1 MTEKIKILF
10 ANDAFYLAF
19 QNSDIGAMTNLW
31 ANRDD
36 ISCIHPGWNH
46 LFGRDLVLASWE
58 EILSSNNT
66 PNFEVRGASVNI
78 YKNTAIVICYEVFE
92 KICLVATNT
101 FITENNEWRIIHHQ
115 SSSSPPPEII
125 DDTGSNKTLQ

>member
-19 QNSDIGAMTNLW
+19 QNNDIEAMTTLW

-46 LFGRDLVLASWE
+46 LSGCDLVLASWDD
-58 EILSSNNT
+58 ILSGNKT
-66 PNFEVRGASVNI
+66 PNFEIKGASVNI
-78 YKNTAIVICYEVFE
+78 YENIAIVICYELFE
-92 KICLVATNT
+92 KICLVATNI
-101 FITENNEWRIIHHQ
+101 FVNENKEWRIIHHQ
-115 SSSSPPPEII
+115 SSASPPPEVI
-125 DDTGSNKTLQ
+125 DNSESIETLQ

>member
-19 QNSDIGAMTNLW
+19 QNNDIEAMTTLW

-46 LFGRDLVLASWE
+46 LSGRDLVLASWDD
-58 EILSSNNT
+58 ILSGNKT
-66 PNFEVRGASVNI
+66 PNFEIKGASVNI
-78 YKNTAIVICYEVFE
+78 YENIAIVICYELFE
-92 KICLVATNT
+92 KICLVATNI
-101 FITENNEWRIIHHQ
+101 FVNENKEWRIIHHQ
-115 SSSSPPPEII
+115 SSASPPPEVI
-125 DDTGSNKTLQ
+125 DNSEPIETLQ